1 MQTGIEY
8 WMTNIVLDTNVI
20 ISAVLS
26 PAGNP
31 AAVVSLISTTD
42 KLQVFYSGA
51 ILDEYKRV
59 LAYER
64 LNIPKEKQ
72 NAVIGTLRR
81 FGIPIEPTVST
92 TPMTDETDRVF
103 YDTAKTSGAI
113 LITGNIRHYPA
124 MSFIMTPTDFLGT
137 L

>member
-1 MQTGIEY
+1 
-8 WMTNIVLDTNVI
+8 MTNIVVDTNVI

-31 AAVVSLISTTD
+31 AAVVSLISATD
-42 KLQVFYSGA
+42 KLRVFYSGS

-59 LAYER
+59 LAYEL

-92 TPMTDETDRVF
+92 VPMTDETDRVF
-103 YDTAKTSGAI
+103 YDTAKASGAI

-124 MSFIMTPTDFLGT
+124 MPFIMTPGDFLGT

>member
-1 MQTGIEY
+1 
-8 WMTNIVLDTNVI
+8 MTNIVVDTNVI

-31 AAVVSLISTTD
+31 AAVVSLISATD
-42 KLQVFYSGA
+42 KLRVFYSGA

-59 LAYER
+59 LAYEL

-92 TPMTDETDRVF
+92 VPMTDETDRVF
-103 YDTAKTSGAI
+103 YDTAKASGAI

-124 MSFIMTPTDFLGT
+124 MPFIMTPADFLGT

>member
-1 MQTGIEY
+1 
-8 WMTNIVLDTNVI
+8 MTNIVLDTNVI

-26 PAGNP
+26 PTGTP
-31 AAVVSLISTTD
+31 AAVVSLISATD

-81 FGIPIEPTVST
+81 FGILIEPAAST
-92 TPMTDETDRVF
+92 APMTDETDRVF
-103 YDTAKTSGAI
+103 YDTAKASGAI
-113 LITGNIRHYPA
+113 LITSNIRHYPA
-124 MSFIMTPTDFLGT
+124 MPFIMTPADFLGA
-137 L
+137 LYS

>member
-1 MQTGIEY
+1 
-8 WMTNIVLDTNVI
+8 MTNIVLDTNVI

-124 MSFIMTPTDFLGT
+124 MPFIMTPADFLNT